1 MYWKNKGKKFLSV
14 LLATALLVCLFP
26 VVYAEAPDMDEPAG
40 DVTPSVSGTLEE
52 VTVIEEPTPEP
63 TEEPTEEPT
72 PEPTEEPTAEPT
84 EEPTKEP
91 TPEPTEEPTPEP
103 TEEPTE
109 EPTPEPTEE
118 PTAEPT
124 EEPTEEPTP
133 EPTPEPAPDPDT
145 YEEEVTPNPEP
156 VWDPSEEED
165 ESEEDDDEEPIEEED
180 EDGELFE
187 FDDDDV
193 GSVSEELL
201 EQFNNPDTY
210 ECFEFSGTADI
221 ELKQRSYAY
230 GDKVTLV
237 AKVRDVNMS
246 YRLVWEATDDD
257 ERGWYTISTGSEY
270 SFVVTPENIDRG
282 YRVVLF
288 AVD

>member
-26 VVYAEAPDMDEPAG
+26 VVYAEAPDVDEPAG
-40 DVTPSVSGTLEE
+40 DVTPSVSGTLDE
-52 VTVIEEPTPEP
+52 VTEIEEP
-63 TEEPTEEPT
+63 TEEPTEET
-72 PEPTEEPTAEPT
+72 TEEPTA
-84 EEPTKEP
+84 
-91 TPEPTEEPTPEP
+91 EPTEEPTPEP

-133 EPTPEPAPDPDT
+133 EPTSDPDT

-165 ESEEDDDEEPIEEED
+165 ESEQDDDEEPIEEED

-257 ERGWYTISTGSEY
+257 ERGWYTIGTGSDY